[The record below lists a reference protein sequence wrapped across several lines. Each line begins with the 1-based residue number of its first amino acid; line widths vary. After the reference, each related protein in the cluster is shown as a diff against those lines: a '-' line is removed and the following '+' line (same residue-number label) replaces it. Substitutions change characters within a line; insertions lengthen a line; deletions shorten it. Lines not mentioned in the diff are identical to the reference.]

1 MALCCQRVAGC
12 SGARGLLNKTL
23 SALTCGL
30 FYSVPGKCKT
40 GEETLAAGLFRS
52 RRHHELARCWRPC
65 SKPWGS
71 LGGTVGGGGGNSSR
85 GASKSQPINTGVSP
99 SVPQGSLAKLL
110 CHAAPPAMAAR
121 PCGAKSP
128 SYGPCLPPAT
138 HPWPVLPWG
147 GGGCGC
153 SKTSPASRDAGGGS
167 MFPKHQLPK
176 PQASSPLAL
185 TDLLPVGEGI

>member
-147 GGGCGC
+147 GGGGVGVL
-153 SKTSPASRDAGGGS
+153 KPAR
-167 MFPKHQLPK
+167 LPGM
-176 PQASSPLAL
+176 Q
-185 TDLLPVGEGI
+185 GEGPCSPNISSQNPRHLHPWL